1 MTSAVYRGSKAT
13 NQENR
18 FCNKYFDFQ
27 DTIFI
32 SVANVLHRAGYI
44 NDAIMTMSYA
54 LQSSRDVVVSQF
66 TMANLYA
73 AKVSIRYKSYISQ
86 LKMFAVTI
94 LKLKKGL
101 FLEKV
106 VQKVQMEWQQ
116 DNDQTA
122 PVCPKTKGR

>member
-1 MTSAVYRGSKAT
+1 M
-13 NQENR
+13 
-18 FCNKYFDFQ
+18 
-27 DTIFI
+27 
-32 SVANVLHRAGYI
+32 LHRAGYI

-73 AKVSIRYKSYISQ
+73 AKVSIWYKSYISH
-86 LKMFAVTI
+86 LKMFAITI
-94 LKLKKGL
+94 LKFKKGL

-122 PVCPKTKGR
+122 RVCPKI